1 MRKQNSPFLWYPPQ
15 CHGNQSYP
23 VVRGLAVYRYIELQ
37 RFLNFLKKIWKN
49 IYDYGILI
57 RNDTGRRGMVGLDFI
72 VKTYEELT
80 KNELYA
86 ILKARINVFVVE
98 QHCPYPDLDGI
109 DKQCLHIFSLDREG
123 DCTAYLR
130 AFLLEQ
136 GIVQLGRVL
145 TVHRGM
151 GHGGELLDFAVQ
163 TVIEHFKPKKL
174 FIEAQTHAAGFY
186 RREGFRVVSQ
196 EYEEDGIPHV
206 QMEMEI
212 TGHEYKKIHING
224 DIEIPM
230 ELTEADFLKRFN
242 GFIDANAWSFGGE
255 TTETVEIRYTDRRQP
270 TEPERFGDTMLKS
283 KALVSPSID
292 LTPPEGP
299 IDISPE
305 DEAFRRSR
313 LNRSNRR
320 SEDITTHR
328 RRTKA
333 KYPASGRVKKKAGR
347 ISGRR

>member
-1 MRKQNSPFLWYPPQ
+1 
-15 CHGNQSYP
+15 
-23 VVRGLAVYRYIELQ
+23 
-37 RFLNFLKKIWKN
+37 
-49 IYDYGILI
+49 
-57 RNDTGRRGMVGLDFI
+57 MVGLDFI

-109 DKQCLHIFSLDREG
+109 DKQSLHIFSLDREG

-136 GIVQLGRVL
+136 GIVQLGRVF
-145 TVHRGM
+145 TVQRGV
-151 GHGGELLDFAVQ
+151 GHGGELLNFAIQ
-163 TVIEHFKPKKL
+163 TVTEYFKPKKL

-212 TGHEYKKIHING
+212 AGHEHKKIRING
-224 DIEIPM
+224 EIEIPM
-230 ELTEADFLKRFN
+230 ELSEADFLKRFN

-255 TTETVEIRYTDRRQP
+255 TTEKVEIRYAERKRPQ
-270 TEPERFGDTMLKS
+270 EPEQLRDIMLKAE
-283 KALVSPSID
+283 ALVSPSID

-305 DEAFRRSR
+305 DEAFRRSKQ
-313 LNRSNRR
+313 NRANRR
-320 SEDITTHR
+320 SEDKTKHR

-333 KYPASGRVKKKAGR
+333 KNPASGRVKKKAGR

>member
-1 MRKQNSPFLWYPPQ
+1 
-15 CHGNQSYP
+15 
-23 VVRGLAVYRYIELQ
+23 
-37 RFLNFLKKIWKN
+37 
-49 IYDYGILI
+49 
-57 RNDTGRRGMVGLDFI
+57 MVGLDFI
-72 VKTYEELT
+72 VKTYDELT

-109 DKQCLHIFSLDREG
+109 DKQSLHIFSLDREG

-136 GIVQLGRVL
+136 GIVQLGRVF
-145 TVHRGM
+145 TVQRGV
-151 GHGGELLDFAVQ
+151 GHGGELLNFAIQ
-163 TVIEHFKPKKL
+163 TVTEYFKPKKL

-212 TGHEYKKIHING
+212 AGHEHKKIRING
-224 DIEIPM
+224 EIEIPM
-230 ELTEADFLKRFN
+230 ELSEADFLKRFN

-255 TTETVEIRYTDRRQP
+255 TAEKVEIRYAQRNKPQ
-270 TEPERFGDTMLKS
+270 EPEQLGDRIVKS
-283 KALVSPSID
+283 GALVSPSID

-299 IDISPE
+299 IDVSPE
-305 DEAFRRSR
+305 DEAFRRSKQ
-313 LNRSNRR
+313 NRANRR
-320 SEDITTHR
+320 SEDKTKHR

-333 KYPASGRVKKKAGR
+333 KNPASGRVKKKAGR
-347 ISGRR
+347 RSGRR

>member
-1 MRKQNSPFLWYPPQ
+1 
-15 CHGNQSYP
+15 
-23 VVRGLAVYRYIELQ
+23 
-37 RFLNFLKKIWKN
+37 
-49 IYDYGILI
+49 
-57 RNDTGRRGMVGLDFI
+57 MVGLDFI
-72 VKTYEELT
+72 VKTYDELT

-109 DKQCLHIFSLDREG
+109 DKQSLHIFSLDREG
-123 DCTAYLR
+123 DCAAYLR

-136 GIVQLGRVL
+136 GIVQLGRVF
-145 TVHRGM
+145 TVQRGM
-151 GHGGELLDFAVQ
+151 GHGRELLDFAIQAV
-163 TVIEHFKPKKL
+163 TEYFKPKKL

-186 RREGFRVVSQ
+186 KREGFRVVSQ

-212 TGHEYKKIHING
+212 TGHEHKKIHISG
-224 DIEIPM
+224 DVEIPM

-255 TTETVEIRYTDRRQP
+255 TKETVEVRYAERKQP
-270 TEPERFGDTMLKS
+270 SEAERLRDTSAKS
-283 KALVSPSID
+283 GVLFSPSID

-299 IDISPE
+299 IDVSPE
-305 DEAFRRSR
+305 DEVFRRLR
-313 LNRSNRR
+313 LNRTNRR
-320 SEDITTHR
+320 SEDITSHR

-333 KYPASGRVKKKAGR
+333 KNPASGRVKKKAGR
-347 ISGRR
+347 RSGRR